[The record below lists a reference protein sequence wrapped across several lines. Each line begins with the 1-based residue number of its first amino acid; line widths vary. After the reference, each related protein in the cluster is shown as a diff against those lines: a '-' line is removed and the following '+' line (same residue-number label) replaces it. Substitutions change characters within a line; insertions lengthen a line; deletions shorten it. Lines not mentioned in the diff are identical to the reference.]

1 MGATVADENRLAAV
15 IMSAITAYIQA
26 EEPDQAYK
34 LGAAGGEGAEEPKT

>member
-1 MGATVADENRLAAV
+1 MADENRLAAV
-15 IMSAITAYIQA
+15 VMSAITAYIQA